1 MGATA
6 IEDKLQDQVGETI
19 KYLRKTGIKVW
30 VLTGDKIETAIN
42 IGFSCQLINQDMERL
57 IIDGVDDTAV
67 SRSIGE
73 ALQSI
78 RDSESKLQVVG
89 KPIVS
94 TDMQMSF
101 KQQQQFC
108 LVLSGDALIVIMND
122 PSMVNDVLAI
132 SRKCESVL
140 ACRVS
145 PKQKMEVV
153 NMVRKAESKATTLAI
168 GDGANDVNM
177 ITAAHC
183 GIGIKGV
190 EGH

>member
-1 MGATA
+1 M
-6 IEDKLQDQVGETI
+6 
-19 KYLRKTGIKVW
+19 
-30 VLTGDKIETAIN
+30 LTGDKIETAIN

-57 IIDGVDDTAV
+57 IVDGVDQDTV
-67 SRSIGE
+67 SKSIGE
-73 ALQSI
+73 ALSTLTTSEKQSFP
-78 RDSESKLQVVG
+78 LG
-89 KPIVS
+89 KPLDSPNV
-94 TDMQMSF
+94 QMTF
-101 KQQQQFC
+101 KSRQQFC

-122 PSMVNDVLAI
+122 PSMIDDIMNI
-132 SRKCESVL
+132 SRHCESVL